1 MSLKPQAADVLRLLR
16 MNPHGVT
23 QEDAIKAVR
32 CFRLAARVA
41 ELKAEGHEIRTI
53 LVGSNG
59 HRWAKYVLVEEPMQ
73 IAAGF

>member
-1 MSLKPQAADVLRLLR
+1 MKPQAEEILRLLR
-16 MNPHGVT
+16 LNPQGLS

-41 ELKAEGHEIRTI
+41 ELKAEGYEIRTI